1 MIRVTPNCLLSQTRD
16 THMQY
21 LSSYTVNRA
30 LQRCISSSRYYT
42 PDMIVAA
49 CGAYCH
55 SNEHDDRVKILP
67 QQSDKV
73 QQEYEAVK
81 NLLPLVKVLP
91 QMEQE

>member
-1 MIRVTPNCLLSQTRD
+1 
-16 THMQY
+16 
-21 LSSYTVNRA
+21 
-30 LQRCISSSRYYT
+30 
-42 PDMIVAA
+42 MIVAA